1 MQSPEAFSGNSPI
14 KRHHIP
20 QDIGKLLQSR
30 GAEFGVTTGR
40 PRRCGWLD
48 VVLLRHTNMVNGYTA
63 IALTK
68 LDILDELPGTYS
80 VLNFMFKS
88 WAKSCTV

>member
-1 MQSPEAFSGNSPI
+1 MNKFYFS
-14 KRHHIP
+14 

-68 LDILDELPGTYS
+68 LDILDELPGTHIQFDFYP
-80 VLNFMFKS
+80 
-88 WAKSCTV
+88 

>member
-1 MQSPEAFSGNSPI
+1 MNKFYFS
-14 KRHHIP
+14 

-68 LDILDELPGTYS
+68 LDILDELPGTHIQFDFYPWLDY
-80 VLNFMFKS
+80 VFNITK
-88 WAKSCTV
+88 